1 MMTDH
6 MLVDLTT
13 QEFRRNPSPLFAQL
27 RAAQP
32 LTRFTMPGN
41 ATAWIVTRYVDAQ
54 DILKDTTHFA
64 KDMRK
69 VAPSAFVENIFQGE
83 GGESLRLLS
92 QHMLASDPPDHTRL
106 RKLVSKAFTL
116 RIVEQLRPRIQQI
129 TNELLDAVQPQGRM
143 ELIGDFAF
151 PLPITVISELLGI
164 PVEDRPKFRI
174 WTSALFNVSSNLFE
188 QMRSVPV
195 EAQLFADYL
204 RKLIALRREQ
214 TTDDIIGHLVQ
225 VEEEGDRL
233 SEEELISMIFLLI
246 TAGHETTVN
255 LIGNGTLV
263 LLQHPDQWHL
273 LQQHPEY
280 IESAVEELL
289 RVTGP
294 VMMATPRWCR
304 EEMELHGQMLHKG
317 DLVLVALL
325 SADEDPDHFPDPEK
339 LDITR
344 EERQHLAFGKG
355 IHACIGAPLARLE
368 GQVAFSTLVR
378 RMPDLRLAADPD
390 KLVWRGSLLL
400 RGLDALP
407 VTF

>member
-1 MMTDH
+1 MTDH
-6 MLVDLTT
+6 TLVDLMT
-13 QEFRRNPSPLFAQL
+13 QEFRRNPYPLFAQL
-27 RAAQP
+27 RAAHQ
-32 LTRFTMPGN
+32 LTRFTVNGN
-41 ATAWIVTRYVDAQ
+41 MTIWMVTRYEDAQ
-54 DILKDTTHFA
+54 EILKDTTHFV

-69 VAPSAFVENIFQGE
+69 VAPPMFVESIFQGE

-116 RIVEQLRPRIQQI
+116 RIVEQLRPRIQHI
-129 TNELLDAVQPQGRM
+129 TDELLDAVQPQGRM

-174 WTSALFNVSSNLFE
+174 WTSALFNISSNLF
-188 QMRSVPV
+188 QPVRSVPV
-195 EAQLFADYL
+195 EAQMFADYL
-204 RKLIALRREQ
+204 RKLIALRREHP
-214 TTDDIIGHLVQ
+214 TDDIVGRLVQ

-233 SEEELISMIFLLI
+233 SENELISMIFLLI

-255 LIGNGTLV
+255 LIGNGTLA

-294 VMMATPRWCR
+294 VMIATPRWCR
-304 EEMELHGQMLHKG
+304 EEMELHGQTLHKG
-317 DLVLVALL
+317 DMVLVALL
-325 SADEDPDHFPDPEK
+325 AANEDPSHFPDPEQF
-339 LDITR
+339 DITR

-368 GQVAFSTLVR
+368 GQIAFSTLVR
-378 RMPDLRLAADPD
+378 RMPNLRLAVDPD

>member
-1 MMTDH
+1 MTDH
-6 MLVDLTT
+6 TLEEFTS
-13 QEFRRNPSPLFAQL
+13 QEFRRNPYPLFAQL

-32 LTRFTMPGN
+32 LTRFVMPGGM
-41 ATAWIVTRYVDAQ
+41 TAWIVTRYAEAQ
-54 DILKDTTHFA
+54 EILKDTTHFV

-69 VAPSAFVENIFQGE
+69 VAPSAFVENIFHGE
-83 GGESLRLLS
+83 GGESLQLLS

-116 RIVEQLRPRIQQI
+116 RVVEQMRPRIQQI
-129 TNELLDAVQPQGRM
+129 TNELLDVVQPQGRM

-164 PVEDRPKFRI
+164 PPEDRPKFRV
-174 WTSALFNVSSNLFE
+174 WTTSLFNVSSNLFQ
-188 QMRSVPV
+188 QMRNVPI
-195 EAQLFADYL
+195 EARMFADYL
-204 RKLIALRREQ
+204 RTLIAMRREHP
-214 TTDDIIGHLVQ
+214 TDDIIGHLVQ
-225 VEEEGDRL
+225 AEEEGDKL
-233 SEEELISMIFLLI
+233 SENELISMIFLLI

-255 LIGNGTLV
+255 LIGNGTLA
-263 LLQHPDQWHL
+263 LLQHPDQWDL
-273 LQQHPEY
+273 LREHPEH

-294 VMMATPRWCR
+294 VMIATPRWCR
-304 EEMELHGQMLHKG
+304 EAMELYGQTLHKG

-325 SADEDPDHFPDPEK
+325 SADEDPSQFPDPET

-355 IHACIGAPLARLE
+355 VHACIGAPLARLE
-368 GQVAFSTLVR
+368 GQIAFSTLIG
-378 RMPDLRLAADPD
+378 RMPALRLAADPD
-390 KLVWRGSLLL
+390 KLLWRGSLLL

>member
-1 MMTDH
+1 MTDH
-6 MLVDLTT
+6 TLVDLTT
-13 QEFRRNPSPLFAQL
+13 QKFRRNPSPLFAQL
-27 RAAQP
+27 RDAQP

-41 ATAWIVTRYVDAQ
+41 ATAWIVTRYADAQ

-69 VAPSAFVENIFQGE
+69 VAPSAFVKNIFQGE

-129 TNELLDAVQPQGRM
+129 TDELLDAVQSQGRM

-164 PVEDRPKFRI
+164 PVEDRPNFRI
-174 WTSALFNVSSNLFE
+174 WTSALFNASSNLF
-188 QMRSVPV
+188 QSVRSVPI

-204 RKLIALRREQ
+204 RNLIALRREHP
-214 TTDDIIGHLVQ
+214 TDDIIGHLVQ

-233 SEEELISMIFLLI
+233 SENELISMIFLLI

-263 LLQHPDQWHL
+263 MLQHPDQWRL

-294 VMMATPRWCR
+294 VMMATPRWCC
-304 EEMELHGQMLHKG
+304 EEMELHGQTLHKG

-339 LDITR
+339 FDITR

-368 GQVAFSTLVR
+368 GQIAFSTLVR
-378 RMPDLRLAADPD
+378 RMPDLRLATDPD

>member
-1 MMTDH
+1 MTDH
-6 MLVDLTT
+6 TLEELTS
-13 QEFRRNPSPLFAQL
+13 QEFRQNPYPLFAQL
-27 RAAQP
+27 RAAQA
-32 LTRFTMPGN
+32 LTRFTMPGGMTVWM
-41 ATAWIVTRYVDAQ
+41 ATRYAEAQ
-54 DILKDTTHFA
+54 EILKDTTHFV

-69 VAPSAFVENIFQGE
+69 VAPPAFVEKIFHGE

-116 RIVEQLRPRIQQI
+116 RVVEQMRPRIQQI
-129 TNELLDAVQPQGRM
+129 TDELLDVVQPQGRM

-164 PVEDRPKFRI
+164 PVEDRPKFRV
-174 WTSALFNVSSNLFE
+174 WTTALFNVSSSLFE
-188 QMRSVPV
+188 QVRNVPI

-204 RKLIALRREQ
+204 RTLIAMRREHP
-214 TTDDIIGHLVQ
+214 TDDIIGHLVQ
-225 VEEEGDRL
+225 AEEEGDKL
-233 SEEELISMIFLLI
+233 SENELISMIFLLI

-255 LIGNGTLV
+255 LLGNGTLA
-263 LLQHPDQWHL
+263 LLRHPDQWDL
-273 LQQHPEY
+273 LRQHPEY

-294 VMMATPRWCR
+294 VMIATPRWCR
-304 EEMELHGQMLHKG
+304 EEIELYGQTLHKG

-325 SADEDPDHFPDPEK
+325 SADEDPRQFSDPEL

-355 IHACIGAPLARLE
+355 VHACIGAPLARLE
-368 GQVAFSTLVR
+368 GQIAFSTLVR
-378 RMPDLRLAADPD
+378 RMPALRLAADPD
-390 KLVWRGSLLL
+390 QLVWRGSLLL
-400 RGLDALP
+400 RGLDSLP
-407 VTF
+407 LTF

>member
-1 MMTDH
+1 MTDRT
-6 MLVDLTT
+6 LIDFTT
-13 QEFRRNPSPLFAQL
+13 QEFRRNPYPLFAQL
-27 RAAQP
+27 RATEP
-32 LTRFTMPGN
+32 LARFAVNGDMTVWM
-41 ATAWIVTRYVDAQ
+41 VTRYADAQ
-54 DILKDTTHFA
+54 EILKDTTHFV

-69 VAPSAFVENIFQGE
+69 VAPPAFVENLFQGE

-92 QHMLASDPPDHTRL
+92 THMLASDPPDHTRL

-116 RIVEQLRPRIQQI
+116 RVVEQLRPRIQQI
-129 TNELLDAVQPQGRM
+129 TDELLDAVQPQGQM

-174 WTSALFNVSSNLFE
+174 WTSALFNISSNLF
-188 QMRSVPV
+188 QPVRRVPI
-195 EAQLFADYL
+195 EAQMFADYL
-204 RKLIALRREQ
+204 RELIAVRREHP
-214 TTDDIIGHLVQ
+214 TEDIIGHLVQ

-233 SEEELISMIFLLI
+233 SENELISMIFLLI

-255 LIGNGTLV
+255 LIGNGTLA
-263 LLQHPDQWHL
+263 LLQHPDQWQL
-273 LQQHPEY
+273 LQRHPEY

-294 VMMATPRWCR
+294 VMIATPRWCW
-304 EEMELHGQMLHKG
+304 EEMELHGQTFHKG
-317 DLVLVALL
+317 DMVLVALL
-325 SADEDPDHFPDPEK
+325 AADEDPDRFPDPER

-344 EERQHLAFGKG
+344 EGQQHLAFGKG

-368 GQVAFSTLVR
+368 GQIAFSALVR
-378 RMPDLRLAADPD
+378 RMPNLCLATDPD
-390 KLVWRGSLLL
+390 KLIWRGSLLL